1 MQHLSTLCG
10 MWFGVL
16 EKCECYEM
24 MDAVD
29 GFMSMLFRNGK
40 IGRHLCIQINT
51 SYHRTR
57 KEDEENEN
65 EKIKIY
71 IFLVRTCDA
80 WSNSNFHSRPKRNE
94 KKKNKQKS
102 KWQYANESLQRLCR
116 FYFVSDTHSF
126 EESEKEK
133 KEKNIV
139 QVPIYMSTKI
149 ICQFPLN
156 NHSSYVHQHSRRIE
170 KEKKEKYSLKLCHDS
185 MPNETT
191 TNYVCAVRSL
201 CSRIERCQS
210 E

>member
-1 MQHLSTLCG
+1 MRYVIWG
-10 MWFGVL
+10 AGEMWMLWNDGRRRWIYV
-16 EKCECYEM
+16 
-24 MDAVD
+24 DAISKWQNWTT
-29 GFMSMLFRNGK
+29 FMYTNKYILPS
-40 IGRHLCIQINT
+40 
-51 SYHRTR
+51 
-57 KEDEENEN
+57 N
-65 EKIKIY
+65 EKRRWRKRKRENKNIY
-71 IFLVRTCDA
+71 IFG
-80 WSNSNFHSRPKRNE
+80 SNLWCLIKFKFSLEAKAERE
-94 KKKNKQKS
+94 KKNKQKS